1 MSIQPSTPFR
11 ILTLVIGA
19 DYRRKLEDCLQ
30 SKAAYAARHGYDY
43 VQGDET
49 FWDRNR
55 PIAWSKLPF
64 WLHHMNQLP
73 DGALIWI
80 SDADVLIT
88 NPDVRVEDAIFPHLP
103 PNKDL
108 LMTHD
113 ACDHVNSGNMLVR
126 NGPWAR
132 DFFKRV
138 NERKDAIYHIWWEN
152 KAICDI
158 LAENP
163 SDAAHVEVTRNHTAF
178 NAYLRGIPGEPLWE
192 PGMFLVH
199 FAGVYDPVRMK
210 ELIDQIRAGKTPR
223 IDFMTGR
230 DI

>member
-1 MSIQPSTPFR
+1 MPPPFR

-19 DYRRKLEDCLQ
+19 DYRRKLEECLD
-30 SKAAYAARHGYDY
+30 SKRKYAEKHNYDY
-43 VQGDET
+43 VQGDEKY
-49 FWDRNR
+49 WDRER

-64 WLHHMNQLP
+64 WLDNMNNMP

-80 SDADVLIT
+80 SDADVLMT
-88 NPDVRVEDAIFPHLP
+88 NEEKKLEDVMFPLLP
-103 PNKDL
+103 ANKDL

-126 NGPWAR
+126 NTPWSR
-132 DFFKRV
+132 DFFRRV
-138 NERKDAIYHIWWEN
+138 NERKDSIYHIWWEN
-152 KAICDI
+152 KAIVDI

-163 SDAAHVEVTRNHTAF
+163 ADSAMTEITKQHTAF

-192 PGMFLVH
+192 PGMLLVH

-210 ELIDQIRAGKTPR
+210 ELIDQIRSGKIPR
-223 IDFMTGR
+223 IDFMNGK
-230 DI
+230 DISS

>member
-1 MSIQPSTPFR
+1 MAEQIT

-19 DYRRKLEDCLQ
+19 DYRRKLVECLD
-30 SKAAYAARHGYDY
+30 SKRKYAEKHGYKY
-43 VQGDET
+43 IEGDEQY
-49 FWDRNR
+49 WDRTR

-64 WLHHMNQLP
+64 WLDNMKNMP

-88 NPDVRVEDAIFPHLP
+88 NYNKRLEDVMLP
-103 PNKDL
+103 LLPKGKDL

-126 NGPWAR
+126 NTPWAR
-132 DFFKRV
+132 NFFRRV

-152 KAICDI
+152 KAIEDI
-158 LAENP
+158 LKENP
-163 SDAAHVEVTRNHTAF
+163 DDMKMAEFTKNHTAF

-192 PGMFLVH
+192 PGMLLVH

-210 ELIDQIRAGKTPR
+210 ELIDQIHSGKIPR
-223 IDFMTGR
+223 IDFISGK
-230 DI
+230 DIPS